1 MYNDKKQLKMGEFN
15 YKKYLKKGRL
25 TEEKISQKDLD
36 FEKAKE
42 EERLANHPEK
52 DKIKDI
58 RAMMDRERSLKENM
72 SPGEAVVELNYYMD
86 KLQEISGEVSEI
98 MAQYFPDEFN
108 QGEAYGAFDFGSSSN
123 RFNTTFE
130 SILDDLASTGDD
142 EDMMQEDLDL
152 GHQDDE
158 PGMIKAELYHIGT
171 YAMELYSMMNSLEGI
186 GEVDFPAW
194 WQSKI
199 TTSKNM
205 ISGAKHYL
213 EFELKETG
221 IDTLVNDTIKKVKE
235 AHLGNPL
242 NEEDRATRVD
252 KMMSGEYDDE
262 DYKDSKRYD
271 DVRADLDEE
280 IDDEDI
286 VIYDGEEH
294 IIMSR
299 DGNMIYIRPLEDS
312 AILGKRDVIKVPAR
326 ALAYKSDLDKMYDEY
341 KPKDELDED
350 MNDPV
355 LMKARAAKMADEKE
369 MARQAALDKK
379 YGSSFMDKL
388 DAEIDLKNELQDL
401 KDEREQLMID
411 MEQEAEPEGG
421 EIADDYGSR
430 LNDIDSRMAEI
441 KSELEDL
448 RMYES
453 VNEKSLEL
461 DVTDS
466 GNPETIGDESIE
478 RESASPAFESK
489 LTRIYKSI
497 KK

>member
-1 MYNDKKQLKMGEFN
+1 MDNFDF
-15 YKKYLKKGRL
+15 KKYLAEGKL
-25 TEEKISQKDLD
+25 
-36 FEKAKE
+36 
-42 EERLANHPEK
+42 
-52 DKIKDI
+52 
-58 RAMMDRERSLKENM
+58 LKEDKTSVKMM
-72 SPGEAVVELNYYMD
+72 S
-86 KLQEISGEVSEI
+86 
-98 MAQYFPDEFN
+98 
-108 QGEAYGAFDFGSSSN
+108 
-123 RFNTTFE
+123 
-130 SILDDLASTGDD
+130 
-142 EDMMQEDLDL
+142 
-152 GHQDDE
+152 
-158 PGMIKAELYHIGT
+158 
-171 YAMELYSMMNSLEGI
+171 
-186 GEVDFPAW
+186 
-194 WQSKI
+194 
-199 TTSKNM
+199 
-205 ISGAKHYL
+205 
-213 EFELKETG
+213 
-221 IDTLVNDTIKKVKE
+221 
-235 AHLGNPL
+235 
-242 NEEDRATRVD
+242 EEDRATRVD

-262 DYKDSKRYD
+262 DYKDSKRYA

-379 YGSSFMDKL
+379 YGSNFMDKL
-388 DAEIDLKNELQDL
+388 DAEIGLKNELQDL
-401 KDEREQLMID
+401 KDERAQLMID

-430 LNDIDSRMAEI
+430 LNDIDSRR
-441 KSELEDL
+441 ELIQKDIDDL

-453 VNEKSLEL
+453 INENKFDEVSMDEYGKPWMELSIAQKQELLSYMNRETEKQFQTDYERRRRETSDYMNEEFKIGDKVTFKSGGDDMEIIDVRDMFASDLKAYRVKNADGEIFEYSEDQLQLTEDEESFDL

-478 RESASPAFESK
+478 RESASPAFETK

-497 KK
+497 K

>member
-1 MYNDKKQLKMGEFN
+1 MDNFDF
-15 YKKYLKKGRL
+15 KKYLAEGKL
-25 TEEKISQKDLD
+25 
-36 FEKAKE
+36 
-42 EERLANHPEK
+42 
-52 DKIKDI
+52 
-58 RAMMDRERSLKENM
+58 LKEDKTSVKMM
-72 SPGEAVVELNYYMD
+72 S
-86 KLQEISGEVSEI
+86 
-98 MAQYFPDEFN
+98 
-108 QGEAYGAFDFGSSSN
+108 
-123 RFNTTFE
+123 
-130 SILDDLASTGDD
+130 
-142 EDMMQEDLDL
+142 
-152 GHQDDE
+152 
-158 PGMIKAELYHIGT
+158 
-171 YAMELYSMMNSLEGI
+171 
-186 GEVDFPAW
+186 
-194 WQSKI
+194 
-199 TTSKNM
+199 
-205 ISGAKHYL
+205 
-213 EFELKETG
+213 
-221 IDTLVNDTIKKVKE
+221 
-235 AHLGNPL
+235 
-242 NEEDRATRVD
+242 EEDRATRVD

-262 DYKDSKRYD
+262 DYKDSKRYA

-299 DGNMIYIRPLEDS
+299 EGNMIYIRPLEDS

-379 YGSSFMDKL
+379 YGSNFMDKL
-388 DAEIDLKNELQDL
+388 DAEIGLKNELQDL
-401 KDEREQLMID
+401 KDERAQLMID

-430 LNDIDSRMAEI
+430 LNDIDSRR
-441 KSELEDL
+441 ELIQKDIDDL

-453 VNEKSLEL
+453 INENKFDEVSMDEYGKPWMELSIAQKQELLSYMNRETEKQFQTDYERRRRETSDYMNEEFKIGDKVTFKSGGDDMEIIDVRDMFASDLKAYRVKNADGEIFEYSEDQLQLTEDEESFDL

-478 RESASPAFESK
+478 RESASPAFETK

-497 KK
+497 K